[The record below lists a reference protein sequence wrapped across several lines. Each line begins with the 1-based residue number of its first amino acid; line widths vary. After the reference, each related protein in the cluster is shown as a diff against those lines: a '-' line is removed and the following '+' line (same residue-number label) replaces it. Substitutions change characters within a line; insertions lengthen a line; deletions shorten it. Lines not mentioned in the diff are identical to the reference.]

1 MSRYVIDL
9 GAMLR
14 ILESDASLTTDH
26 MLLAPTLI
34 RSQVLESMFQD
45 VRRGELSE
53 REARD
58 RLDRF
63 AQMKLR
69 YLGDKVLRRQ
79 AWKVAEQLGWESTQ
93 VAEYVALTQL
103 QADALVTMDADL
115 ASSLEGVI
123 EVASIDAVVWP
134 HLEPVRE

>member
-9 GAMLR
+9 GAMLH
-14 ILESDASLTTDH
+14 ILDSEEHLTTEH

-34 RSQVLESMFQD
+34 RSQVLDALYQHVQRD
-45 VRRGELSE
+45 LLSKS
-53 REARD
+53 EARR

-69 YLGDKVLRRQ
+69 YLGDKVLRNQ
-79 AWKVAEQLGWESTQ
+79 AWKVAEQMGWESTH
-93 VAEYVALTQL
+93 VAEYVALAQL
-103 QADALVTMDADL
+103 QADALVTMNPDL

-123 EVASIDAVVWP
+123 DVAPIEAVI
-134 HLEPVRE
+134 EPA